1 MSVDL
6 AHQMLLRARH
16 GLRVQADASRLPVSD
31 QAAAAVTIGDAP
43 LFADEVVRV
52 LAGDGVVLWINALG
66 RDAPFYVSTDVLV
79 SALRS
84 ASAGARWDAVDS
96 EASWGSWAV
105 LRRCR
110 P

>member
-1 MSVDL
+1 M
-6 AHQMLLRARH
+6 
-16 GLRVQADASRLPVSD
+16 SD

-52 LAGDGVVLWINALG
+52 LAADGVVLWINALG

-96 EASWGSWAV
+96 EAPWGSWAV